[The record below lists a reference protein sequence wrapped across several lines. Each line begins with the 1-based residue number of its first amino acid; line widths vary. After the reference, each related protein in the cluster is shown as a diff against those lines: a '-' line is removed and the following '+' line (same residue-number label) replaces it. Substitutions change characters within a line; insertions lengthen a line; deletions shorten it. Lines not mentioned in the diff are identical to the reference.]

1 MGRRERE
8 RKIGLCPGRCLS
20 AVCLVLASCLLM
32 AGCGAQAG
40 TEEKEEAAPFHVTAL
55 KVGKADALLLWT
67 EGEAVLLDAGEDDDG
82 EEVLEYIEEQGIDS
96 LKAMI
101 ITHFDKDHVGGADK
115 ILEGCPVETVYY
127 PDYEGDGKQYRQFCE
142 ALEASGAAGTA
153 VRTQTELPVREASL
167 VISPSALEPEEILA
181 GGEKEYDNDLSL
193 AVRLSCGEGRM
204 LFLGD
209 AKEQRIEELLQE
221 GDLACDVLKLPH
233 HGRYNDG
240 LPDLLSAAEPEA
252 VIICCSD
259 KNPPEEETLA
269 LLAERGVDVWETRNG
284 NIELCWKGGGWE
296 IRQE

>member
-142 ALEASGAAGTA
+142 ALEASGAAGDGGAHTDRA
-153 VRTQTELPVREASL
+153 AGGGGLPGDLPVGSR
-167 VISPSALEPEEILA
+167 A
-181 GGEKEYDNDLSL
+181 GGDSGW
-193 AVRLSCGEGRM
+193 RGEG
-204 LFLGD
+204 
-209 AKEQRIEELLQE
+209 
-221 GDLACDVLKLPH
+221 V
-233 HGRYNDG
+233 
-240 LPDLLSAAEPEA
+240 
-252 VIICCSD
+252 
-259 KNPPEEETLA
+259 
-269 LLAERGVDVWETRNG
+269 
-284 NIELCWKGGGWE
+284 
-296 IRQE
+296 RQ

>member
-1 MGRRERE
+1 
-8 RKIGLCPGRCLS
+8 
-20 AVCLVLASCLLM
+20 
-32 AGCGAQAG
+32 
-40 TEEKEEAAPFHVTAL
+40 
-55 KVGKADALLLWT
+55 
-67 EGEAVLLDAGEDDDG
+67 
-82 EEVLEYIEEQGIDS
+82 
-96 LKAMI
+96 
-101 ITHFDKDHVGGADK
+101 
-115 ILEGCPVETVYY
+115 
-127 PDYEGDGKQYRQFCE
+127 
-142 ALEASGAAGTA
+142 
-153 VRTQTELPVREASL
+153 
-167 VISPSALEPEEILA
+167 
-181 GGEKEYDNDLSL
+181 
-193 AVRLSCGEGRM
+193 M